1 MKCLQHYKQELH
13 IPETNHR
20 ARTATG
26 DHNKREKFEK
36 KIELL
41 RQRLVIWQNIL
52 NSLNVQY
59 DIAHFILLQQKAQLA
74 SRIQLELISGG
85 NIRFEE
91 GTVND
96 VW

>member
-1 MKCLQHYKQELH
+1 MNTYQIDCYPVWFSLAAQY
-13 IPETNHR
+13 ET
-20 ARTATG
+20 
-26 DHNKREKFEK
+26 
-36 KIELL
+36 
-41 RQRLVIWQNIL
+41 
-52 NSLNVQY
+52 
-59 DIAHFILLQQKAQLA
+59 AHFILIQQKAQLA

>member
-1 MKCLQHYKQELH
+1 LIYFVKKERDRIEKQ
-13 IPETNHR
+13 
-20 ARTATG
+20 
-26 DHNKREKFEK
+26 
-36 KIELL
+36 IELL
-41 RQRLVIWQNIL
+41 RQRLIVWQNIL
-52 NSLNVQY
+52 NLYEYSTQLNVFSNISFSLAGQY
-59 DIAHFILLQQKAQLA
+59 ETAHFILLQQKAQLA

>member
-1 MKCLQHYKQELH
+1 MKITTEFWLFSSRLAAQY
-13 IPETNHR
+13 ET
-20 ARTATG
+20 
-26 DHNKREKFEK
+26 
-36 KIELL
+36 
-41 RQRLVIWQNIL
+41 
-52 NSLNVQY
+52 
-59 DIAHFILLQQKAQLA
+59 AHFILLQQKAQLA

>member
-1 MKCLQHYKQELH
+1 MFSSRLAAQY
-13 IPETNHR
+13 ET
-20 ARTATG
+20 
-26 DHNKREKFEK
+26 
-36 KIELL
+36 
-41 RQRLVIWQNIL
+41 
-52 NSLNVQY
+52 
-59 DIAHFILLQQKAQLA
+59 AHFILLQQKAQLA